1 MSSSSVNSAIRDGLR
16 FRNLDC
22 VCGKRAS
29 VRISESSLNKN
40 KLYYCCAANRCG
52 FFSWC
57 LPINQRAGCERME
70 EISQA
75 TSSKSMINASQ
86 LLDASQLLLD
96 LHQLQSEMRGMRD
109 MVQPVHRDDIQSLK
123 KLLTIGLAVIVGL
136 IVVLWYQI
144 Q

>member
-16 FRNLDC
+16 FRNIDYSNT
-22 VCGKRAS
+22 RAS

-40 KLYYCCAANRCG
+40 KLYYCYAANRCG

-57 LPINQRAGCERME
+57 LPINQRAGCKRMDE
-70 EISQA
+70 VSQV
-75 TSSKSMINASQ
+75 TSSKSMV
-86 LLDASQLLLD
+86 DASQLLLD
-96 LHQLQSEMRGMRD
+96 LHQLQSEMCGIRD
-109 MVQPVHRDDIQSLK
+109 MVQPVHHDDIQSSK
-123 KLLTIGLAVIVGL
+123 KLLTIGLVVIVSL

>member
-16 FRNLDC
+16 FRNIDFG
-22 VCGKRAS
+22 CGKRAS

-40 KLYYCCAANRCG
+40 KLYYCCAANQCG

-57 LPINQRAGCERME
+57 LPINQRVGCER
-70 EISQA
+70 IDDVSQT
-75 TSSKSMINASQ
+75 TSSKSMV
-86 LLDASQLLLD
+86 DASQLLLD
-96 LHQLQSEMRGMRD
+96 LHQLQLEMRGMRD
-109 MVQPVHRDDIQSLK
+109 IVQPVHRDDIQSLK
-123 KLLTIGLAVIVGL
+123 KLLTIGLAVIVSL